1 MPIEAVASVRRLA
14 AAKALTRAHPLLYVA
29 IVATVIFGAFLYKQR
44 IDGIFACGA
53 AGYRSDAYLSDC
65 ASAAYG
71 DYDHGAFW
79 FGLEPPASSAAA
91 AADVLFIGN
100 SRLQFA
106 MSTAQTREWFAA
118 AGIDH
123 YLLGFS
129 HSETAV
135 FTAPLLRRIAARPKA
150 VVVNV
155 DRFFDDR
162 ESPPMVQIKQGRD
175 IESRY
180 REKRTW
186 QALHRRLCGRVPAL
200 CGGETAVFREQTTG
214 AWEMTGRVP
223 GKAADT
229 SDGTPSERERWPRYI
244 ELGEQFIASLGVD
257 RRCVVLTVVP
267 TVETKRAEAE
277 AIAAALKLDLVVPP
291 VDVLRTFDGS
301 HLDRQ
306 SAARWSAA
314 FLDAAGERLRKCAAS
329 PVRGS

>member
-1 MPIEAVASVRRLA
+1 MVT
-14 AAKALTRAHPLLYVA
+14 ALTRARPLLYFAVVA
-29 IVATVIFGAFLYKQR
+29 AVIVSAFLYKQR
-44 IDGIFACGA
+44 FDGIFACGA

-79 FGLEPPASSAAA
+79 FGLEPAAHSAVA
-91 AADVLFIGN
+91 AADVLFVGN

-106 MSTAQTREWFAA
+106 MSTAQTRDWFAS
-118 AGIDH
+118 AGLRH

-129 HSETAV
+129 HSETTV
-135 FTAPLLRRIAARPKA
+135 FMAPLLQRLAVRPKA

-162 ESPPMVQIKQGRD
+162 ASPPMAQIQQARD
-175 IESRY
+175 TESRY

-186 QALHRRLCGRVPAL
+186 QALHRRLCGMVAAL
-200 CGGETAVFREQTTG
+200 CGGETAVFREQATG
-214 AWEMTGRVP
+214 SWELTGRLP
-223 GKAADT
+223 GKAAET
-229 SDGTPSERERWPRYI
+229 SDGPAAARERWPRFVEI
-244 ELGEQFIASLGVD
+244 GEQFIAGLGVD
-257 RRCVVLTVVP
+257 RRCVVLTLVP

-277 AIAAALKLDLVVPP
+277 AIAAALKFELVVPP

-306 SAARWSAA
+306 SASRWSAA
-314 FLDAAGERLRKCAAS
+314 FLGVAGERLRQCAAS
-329 PVRGS
+329 PARGG